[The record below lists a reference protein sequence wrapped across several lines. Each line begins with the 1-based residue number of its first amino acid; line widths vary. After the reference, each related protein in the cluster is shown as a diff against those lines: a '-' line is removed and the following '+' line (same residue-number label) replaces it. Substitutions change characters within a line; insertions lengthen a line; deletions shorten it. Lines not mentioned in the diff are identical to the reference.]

1 MGKLVR
7 IELASGRA
15 EILASGFRNPQ
26 GFVRDADGHL
36 WQTEHGP
43 QGGDELNLLKPNL
56 NYGWPHVTL
65 GNRYGSRIWPYS
77 AIPGRHDGFE
87 KPIFAWIPSI
97 AVSNL
102 IISESQLFP
111 QWQGDLLIASLISQS
126 LYRVR
131 LHEGRVMYVEQIE
144 IGTRVRDIA
153 QMSDGRIALL
163 SDHDGILFFATRP
176 DLLS

>member
-1 MGKLVR
+1 M
-7 IELASGRA
+7 
-15 EILASGFRNPQ
+15 
-26 GFVRDADGHL
+26 
-36 WQTEHGP
+36 
-43 QGGDELNLLKPNL
+43 KPNL

-153 QMSDGRIALL
+153 QMPDGRIALL
-163 SDHDGILFFATRP
+163 SDHDEFSSCDAPRFTVMMSTISSRFIRTMPTMYVSTFP
-176 DLLS
+176 ELSGKPPIP